1 MISASSWSKV
11 SALLYYVAIVVST
24 FIVPLADVEYISW
37 SEIYKYVGV
46 SIVVGHYCELNSHMT
61 GLIYVLLT
69 DRRSKLRISLSIR
82 LASEIIILLASY
94 QSFACNVC
102 QCCRSMKLFILLI
115 SCSTASRY
123 GFIMVCLIYLL
134 LLAGDIE
141 LNPGPVPNEC
151 APSPKRIC
159 KPKDRFMD
167 DVLSNKTELLSMS
180 FNNLTRVYGT
190 TARTIKT
197 WLKGLNACG
206 STVSPE
212 LVQWASELLTA
223 PKDKFLADVC
233 SSDKAELLLSMNLSD
248 VTEVYGATEHNM
260 KLWLKGLCTMGSTVS
275 PRLVQWASELLT
287 SPKDRFL
294 ADVRSSDK
302 AELLLSM
309 NLGRLTQVYGATER
323 NVRSWLHV
331 LTACESTLSPQ
342 LVEWVDDLVT
352 LPKDR
357 FLADILTAGDRNMLL
372 SMNVSSMAVHYGVTR
387 QTVRS
392 WVNELKSG
400 SLGESIPVQLRDWVH
415 HMCVNP
421 RQRFMS
427 EKGSGVMSMSVP
439 DLAAEYGVTEST
451 VNTWLKAI
459 SQPAKVTE
467 RYVHKRI
474 ADRNRANFL
483 DSGDVDLSDEEIA
496 AKYGIRK
503 ASVTSWK
510 AEADRMWYSWFAQV
524 DFGQL
529 AAQVQQPLEPTHGR
543 SCLYPHCICC
553 ECAVIL
559 FECDV
564 QWVDQFSMSHPY
576 RATTFQGISFNL
588 CVVEKEVSGQPRVG
602 SCRHCASAERPE
614 ELHDDFGDL
623 PDCIR
628 VVSGFGES
636 RRLAL
641 GSLFCSTFKPSTT
654 LMYTVREK
662 WVSP

>member
-1 MISASSWSKV
+1 MKTVTTMISSSSWNKV
-11 SALLYYVAIVVST
+11 SAYLYYVAIVVST

-37 SEIYKYVGV
+37 SELYKYVGV
-46 SIVVGHYCELNSHMT
+46 SIVVGHYCELNSHLT
-61 GLIYVLLT
+61 GIIYVLLT

-94 QSFACNVC
+94 HSFACNAC

-115 SCSTASRY
+115 SCSPANRY

-141 LNPGPVPNEC
+141 LNPGPVSKEY
-151 APSPKRIC
+151 APSPKRTC
-159 KPKDRFMD
+159 KPKDRFMA
-167 DVLSNKTELLSMS
+167 DVLSNQTELLSMT

-190 TARTIKT
+190 AARTIKT

-223 PKDKFLADVC
+223 PKDRFLADVC
-233 SSDKAELLLSMNLSD
+233 SPDKAELLLSMNLSD
-248 VTEVYGATEHNM
+248 VTEVYGVTERNM

-294 ADVRSSDK
+294 AD
-302 AELLLSM
+302 
-309 NLGRLTQVYGATER
+309 
-323 NVRSWLHV
+323 
-331 LTACESTLSPQ
+331 
-342 LVEWVDDLVT
+342 
-352 LPKDR
+352 
-357 FLADILTAGDRNMLL
+357 ILTAGDGSMLL
-372 SMNVSSMAVHYGVTR
+372 SMNVLSMAIHYGVTR
-387 QTVRS
+387 KTVRL

-427 EKGSGVMSMSVP
+427 EKGSGVISMSLT

-459 SQPAKVTE
+459 SQPATESADIPASMLEEIGTIPDQDSVVEVDRSFKVTE
-467 RYVHKRI
+467 RYVRKRI

-529 AAQVQQPLEPTHGR
+529 AAQVQQPLEPAHGR

-564 QWVDQFSMSHPY
+564 QWIDQFSMSHPY
-576 RATTFQGISFNL
+576 RAATFQGISFNHRYYRP
-588 CVVEKEVSGQPRVG
+588 CARDRKQNDCFVHSVS
-602 SCRHCASAERPE
+602 
-614 ELHDDFGDL
+614 
-623 PDCIR
+623 
-628 VVSGFGES
+628 VS
-636 RRLAL
+636 
-641 GSLFCSTFKPSTT
+641 
-654 LMYTVREK
+654 M
-662 WVSP
+662 VSH